1 MVARIE
7 QPGAGYCRRGVAA
20 LATDMPLVDAL
31 DLIERACALSGAAY
45 REALCQAVES
55 ATNTTPPRHA
65 RALRTLFLEI
75 ERILARLWYLGEC
88 ARACDLSFYQGHAL
102 DQREALYAA
111 LQKATGTRH
120 FWHVALPAGARDD
133 LTFDDLGPALKSL
146 ESSLDGWRRATD
158 PHGPLGRAGERAGV
172 IAEKVVSALNL
183 TSLAAAGSRAAPDL
197 RQTLAYGGYA
207 DLRDEIAWPE
217 SPASLK
223 GDSAERMRAAVSDL
237 AISYGIALSCV
248 SILEG
253 DSRDYQTRLA
263 GPVANTR
270 GEARVEGPHG
280 PITVQVTL
288 GPDSEI
294 AALTGDSS
302 ARATVDA
309 LPIILEDTR
318 LDKVPLV
325 LASLDLC
332 LECNDQ

>member
-1 MVARIE
+1 MVARVE
-7 QPGAGYCRRGVAA
+7 QPGVGYCRRGGVA
-20 LATDMPLVDAL
+20 LAADMPLVDAL

-88 ARACDLSFYQGHAL
+88 ARACDLSFYQGQAL

-111 LQKATGTRH
+111 LQHATDARH

-133 LTFDDLGPALKSL
+133 LTLDDLGPALKSL

-158 PHGPLGRAGERAGV
+158 PHGPLGRAGAHVGV
-172 IAEKVVSALNL
+172 IAEKVASTLNL
-183 TSLAAAGSRAAPDL
+183 TSLAASGSLAAPDL
-197 RQTLAYGGYA
+197 RRTPAYGGYA
-207 DLRDEIAWPE
+207 DLRDEIAWSE
-217 SPASLK
+217 APASLK
-223 GDSAERMRAAVSDL
+223 GDSADRMRAAISDL
-237 AISYGIALSCV
+237 ATSYGIALSCV

-253 DSRDYQTRLA
+253 GSRDYQARLTRPA
-263 GPVANTR
+263 ANTR

-280 PITVQVTL
+280 PITVQVSL
-288 GPDSEI
+288 GPASDI
-294 AALTGDSS
+294 AALACESS
-302 ARATVDA
+302 ARAAVDA